1 MSNASTGCMFFI
13 ARSHIAP
20 RGVLTRAIG
29 IAFYFDDSSGVPL
42 VVFLEFLYYMTI
54 VVGDFFFGSASISR
68 APLLKF

>member
-29 IAFYFDDSSGVPL
+29 IAFCLDDSSGVPL

-54 VVGDFFFGSASISR
+54 VVGDFLAVHRFLVRRF
-68 APLLKF
+68 